1 MSAPAAKH
9 RRINDEITASRVSV
23 ISEEGEPLGAMP
35 LETALSMAEEREV
48 DLVEMGVQDGVVLA
62 KLMDYGKFLFKQ
74 QKSQAQAR
82 SHSKKADVKTLKLTY
97 KIGDHDIGIR
107 REQGLKFGAAG
118 HPLKVELRLRGRE
131 NHYADHAVAKI
142 QEFMNSLADV
152 YKLDTKITRAGNT
165 FSVLL
170 YPKK

>member
-1 MSAPAAKH
+1 MAAPAKH
-9 RRINDEITASRVSV
+9 RRINDEITVPRVSV
-23 ISEEGEPLGAMP
+23 ISEEGESLGVLTIDA
-35 LETALSMAEEREV
+35 ALSLAEEREV
-48 DLVEMGVQDGVVLA
+48 DLVEMGLQDGVVLT

-107 REQGLKFGAAG
+107 REQAVKFGAAG
-118 HPLKVELRLRGRE
+118 HPLKIELRLRGRE
-131 NHYADHAVAKI
+131 NHYAEHATAKM
-142 QEFMNSLADV
+142 QEFINSLADV
-152 YKLDTKITRAGNT
+152 YKLDAKITRAGNT
-165 FSVLL
+165 FSALL